1 MPLLGPAIGP
11 IAGGFV
17 TEYSTWRWG
26 FYATSIADAVI
37 QISGLFFL
45 QETYPPKL
53 LLNKAKKLRKETG
66 NKELHT
72 EFESPDRTLLK
83 ILSTALVRPF
93 RLILTQVVI
102 QVLALYM
109 AFIYGTMYLV
119 LTTFPGLWVN
129 QYNESIAISG
139 LNFISMALGFYI
151 GAQSAARAN
160 DLIYARLKARSKDQK
175 GQPEFRIPTILP
187 GSILVP
193 IGLFIY
199 GWTAEYR
206 THWIGPNIGIC
217 IFCIGTIVAF
227 QGLQTYIVDS
237 YTRYAA
243 SAVAAA
249 TVLRSLAGFG
259 FPLFAPYLYSAL
271 GYGWG
276 NSLLA
281 FIAMALGIPAPFL
294 LWFFGKK
301 LREKSTFAAGGY

>member
-139 LNFISMALGFYI
+139 LNFISMGLGFYI